1 MKNNKPQSL
10 FLIIFIV
17 TSSTCP
23 NGYKKCAM
31 QFSPF
36 KNNVEIGNI

>member
-1 MKNNKPQSL
+1 MENNKPQSL
-10 FLIIFIV
+10 FLITLIV
-17 TSSTCP
+17 TSSCP

-36 KNNVEIGNI
+36 KNNVETGKI